1 LHYYNVAADLINR
14 ENYYDAFRA
23 LKKAALLYPA
33 SDRIKDF
40 MSFAHARYETQ
51 LSMAFA
57 NK

>member
-1 LHYYNVAADLINR
+1 VAADLINR